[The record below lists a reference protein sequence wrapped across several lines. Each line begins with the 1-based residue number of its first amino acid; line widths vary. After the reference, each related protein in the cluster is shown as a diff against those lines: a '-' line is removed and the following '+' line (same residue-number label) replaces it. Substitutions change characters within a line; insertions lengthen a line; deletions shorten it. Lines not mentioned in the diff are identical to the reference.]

1 MKMFLADL
9 YNQREE
15 SRVPNTTGD
24 RKPIEKAAE
33 IIIQA
38 KDCGLETRVVAGQE
52 IFVDCLQQVKE
63 KQSVATRR
71 MAIPLTEK
79 EISQFVL
86 DM

>member
-1 MKMFLADL
+1 M
-9 YNQREE
+9 
-15 SRVPNTTGD
+15 
-24 RKPIEKAAE
+24 
-33 IIIQA
+33 
-38 KDCGLETRVVAGQE
+38 ETRVVAGQE

-63 KQSVATRR
+63 KQGVATRR